1 MLLVPDVDDLDTAL
15 ARQAAREQSA
25 ACDRVMALLAQA
37 GEIAQQHRVLEEG
50 DLAALVDMQGNLR
63 GHRDRLDDVVGIAQ
77 GIADSRAPRRAS
89 AAILARVAS

>member
-1 MLLVPDVDDLDTAL
+1 MLPVPDPEHLDTAL

-37 GEIAQQHRVLEEG
+37 GEIAQEHRVLEED

-63 GHRDRLDDVVGIAQ
+63 GRRDRLDDVLGIAQ
-77 GIADSRAPRRAS
+77 GIADSRAPRRPS
-89 AAILARVAS
+89 AELLGRIA